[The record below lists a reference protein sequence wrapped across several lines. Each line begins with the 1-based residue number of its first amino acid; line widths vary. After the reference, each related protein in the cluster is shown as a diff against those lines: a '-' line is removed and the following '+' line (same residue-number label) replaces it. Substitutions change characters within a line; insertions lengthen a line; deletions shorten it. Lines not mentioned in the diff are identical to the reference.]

1 MLSEEFLDIILIQN
15 IQVVNWFLERDPSA
29 SSGGASLRVC
39 QIKNKCVTA
48 SDFQFLIPS
57 ASPTAIWWAL
67 YLCNLKLVALSTYL
81 FFIRAL
87 SQETSALNPLL
98 VTSLA
103 VYKGALYKSHH
114 FFWYSDLDM
123 SHLWSDLFELL
134 FWQVLR
140 VRWRRGSR
148 RSCWWLQVQRTHNRP
163 RKSACL
169 AQAN

>member
-114 FFWYSDLDM
+114 FFGILTSIWVICEVIYLNYYFGRFCESDGAEEAEEVADGYRYRE
-123 SHLWSDLFELL
+123 HTI
-134 FWQVLR
+134 VLEN
-140 VRWRRGSR
+140 
-148 RSCWWLQVQRTHNRP
+148 QR
-163 RKSACL
+163 A
-169 AQAN
+169 